1 MEINLPKFTGPFGL
15 LLQLIE
21 KEELDIT
28 EISLAKI
35 AAEYV
40 EYIKNTNLAPEAIAD
55 FLLIAAKL
63 LYIKSRA
70 LLPYL
75 ATPEEDEDINELQR
89 QLRMYKEYLE
99 ATKVIEKMLAK
110 KKFAFTRSEH
120 QGKNRRR
127 LLPKGFYP
135 PLGLTPTKLQEAF
148 GYLLENFAVVAEE
161 MKEEVLAKKISIDE
175 RIDFIRNELIK
186 RIKFNFSK
194 IISSGATKTEV
205 IVNFLA
211 LLELAKQRELLFEQ
225 DELFSDIIINKI

>member
-1 MEINLPKFTGPFGL
+1 MEINLPKFSGPFGL

-40 EYIKNTNLAPEAIAD
+40 EYIKNTPLPPEAIAD

-63 LYIKSRA
+63 LYLKSRA

-99 ATKVIEKMLAK
+99 ATKTIEKMLAK
-110 KKFAFTRSEH
+110 KTFAFTRIENS
-120 QGKNRRR
+120 GRSRRR
-127 LLPKGFYP
+127 FLLKGFYP
-135 PLGLTPTKLQEAF
+135 PLSLTPLKLREAF
-148 GYLLENFAVVAEE
+148 AYLLENFATVAEE
-161 MKEEVLAKKISIDE
+161 MKEEILAKKISIDE
-175 RIDFIRNELIK
+175 RIDFIRNELVK

-194 IISSGATKTEV
+194 IISAGASKTEV